1 MILERLNDM
10 CTTNIDIIYTVSKH
24 AKERYTERIMD
35 KATANEINTFL
46 VQNDDKI
53 VNDIN
58 KMIQYGELIY
68 TGKQTQKDGRSYN
81 VEVYL
86 NGLWVIIV
94 DVKSKN
100 VITLYRIDLG
110 VDEEF
115 NLEYVDRMMNKFNAA
130 KENLE
135 FIILEVDKENDSY
148 KTMIDQNIALINE
161 YKGYI
166 KNLEELNAGY
176 KTIIDNNAVKV
187 RMADREAVEVL
198 NKLIG
203 KKEF

>member
-1 MILERLNDM
+1 M
-10 CTTNIDIIYTVSKH
+10 CSDNITYTVSKH
-24 AKERYTERIMD
+24 AKERYTERIME

-46 VQNDDKI
+46 VQNEDKI
-53 VNDIN
+53 IGDIN

-68 TGKQTQKDGRSYN
+68 IGKQVQKDGRSYN
-81 VEVYL
+81 VEVFL
-86 NGLWVIIV
+86 NGLWVVIT

-100 VITLYRIDLG
+100 VITLYKIDLG

-115 NLEYVDRMMNKFNAA
+115 NLEYVNRMMDKFNTA

-135 FIILEVDKENDSY
+135 FVIAEVNHENDSY
-148 KTMIDQNIALINE
+148 RTMIEQNTNMINE

-166 KNLEELNAGY
+166 KNLEELNVGY
-176 KTIIDNNAVKV
+176 KTILANNSVKIK
-187 RMADREAVEVL
+187 RAETEMTDIL

>member
-1 MILERLNDM
+1 M
-10 CTTNIDIIYTVSKH
+10 CSTDITYTVSKH
-24 AKERYTERIMD
+24 AKERYTERIME

-46 VQNDDKI
+46 VQNEDKI
-53 VNDIN
+53 INDIN

-68 TGKQTQKDGRSYN
+68 TGKQTQKDGRTYN
-81 VEVYL
+81 VEVYF
-86 NGLWVIIV
+86 NGLWVVITDI
-94 DVKSKN
+94 KSKN
-100 VITLYRIDLG
+100 VITLYKIDLG

-115 NLEYVDRMMNKFNAA
+115 NQEYVNRMMNKFNAA

-135 FIILEVDKENDSY
+135 HVTLEVEKENDSY
-148 KTMIDQNIALINE
+148 KTIIEQNVSLINE

-166 KNLEELNAGY
+166 KNLEELNTGY
-176 KTIIDNNAVKV
+176 KTIIDNNTVKIK
-187 RMADREAVEVL
+187 MADREVADVL

>member
-1 MILERLNDM
+1 MSDSN
-10 CTTNIDIIYTVSKH
+10 TTYTVSKH
-24 AKERYTERIMD
+24 AKERYAERIMD
-35 KATANEINTFL
+35 KTTANEINTFL

-110 VDEEF
+110 VDDDF
-115 NLEYVDRMMNKFNAA
+115 NHEYVRRMMDKFNAA
-130 KENLE
+130 KENVELVTYE
-135 FIILEVDKENDSY
+135 IEHENDSY
-148 KTMIDQNIALINE
+148 ESLIRQNTDTINE
-161 YKGYI
+161 YKSYI

-176 KTIIDNNAVKV
+176 KTIIDNNNVKI

>member
-1 MILERLNDM
+1 M
-10 CTTNIDIIYTVSKH
+10 CSENITYTVSKH

-46 VQNDDKI
+46 AQNDDKI

-58 KMIQYGELIY
+58 KMIQYGGLIY

-86 NGLWVIIV
+86 NGLWIVIV
-94 DVKSKN
+94 DLKSKN
-100 VITLYRIDLG
+100 VITLYKIDLG
-110 VDEEF
+110 VDDEF
-115 NLEYVDRMMNKFNAA
+115 NQEYVRRMMDKFSAA
-130 KENLE
+130 KENVELVTY
-135 FIILEVDKENDSY
+135 EVEHENDSY
-148 KTMIDQNIALINE
+148 ESLIRQNTDTINE
-161 YKGYI
+161 YKSYI

-176 KTIIDNNAVKV
+176 KTIIDNNNVKI
-187 RMADREAVEVL
+187 RMADRGAVEVL

>member
-1 MILERLNDM
+1 M
-10 CTTNIDIIYTVSKH
+10 CSDNITYTVSKH
-24 AKERYTERIMD
+24 AKERYTERIME

-46 VQNDDKI
+46 VQNEDKI
-53 VNDIN
+53 IGDIN

-68 TGKQTQKDGRSYN
+68 IGKQVQKDGRSYN
-81 VEVYL
+81 VEVFL
-86 NGLWVIIV
+86 NGLWVVIT
-94 DVKSKN
+94 DVKIKN
-100 VITLYRIDLG
+100 VITLYKIDLG

-115 NLEYVDRMMNKFNAA
+115 NLEYVDRMMQKFNDA

-135 FIILEVDKENDSY
+135 CVTAEVNHENDSY
-148 KTMIDQNIALINE
+148 RTMIEQNTNMINE

-166 KNLEELNAGY
+166 KNLEELNVGY
-176 KTIIDNNAVKV
+176 KTILANNSVKIK
-187 RMADREAVEVL
+187 RAETEMTDIL

>member
-1 MILERLNDM
+1 MSDSN
-10 CTTNIDIIYTVSKH
+10 TTYTVSKH
-24 AKERYTERIMD
+24 AKERYAERIMD
-35 KATANEINTFL
+35 KTTANEINTFL

-110 VDEEF
+110 VDDDF
-115 NLEYVDRMMNKFNAA
+115 NHEYVRRMMDKFNAA
-130 KENLE
+130 KENVELVTYE
-135 FIILEVDKENDSY
+135 IEHENDSY
-148 KTMIDQNIALINE
+148 ESLIRQNTDTINE
-161 YKGYI
+161 YKSYI

-176 KTIIDNNAVKV
+176 KTIIDNNNVKI

-203 KKEF
+203 KKEV

>member
-1 MILERLNDM
+1 M
-10 CTTNIDIIYTVSKH
+10 CSDNITYTVSKH
-24 AKERYTERIMD
+24 AKERYTERIME

-46 VQNDDKI
+46 VQNEDKI
-53 VNDIN
+53 IGDIN

-68 TGKQTQKDGRSYN
+68 IGKQVQKDGRSYN
-81 VEVYL
+81 VEVFL
-86 NGLWVIIV
+86 NGLWVVIT

-100 VITLYRIDLG
+100 VITLYKIDLG

-115 NLEYVDRMMNKFNAA
+115 NLEYVNKMMDKFNTA

-135 FIILEVDKENDSY
+135 FVTAEVNHENDSY
-148 KTMIDQNIALINE
+148 RTMIEQNTNMINE

-166 KNLEELNAGY
+166 KNLEELNVGY
-176 KTIIDNNAVKV
+176 KTILANNSVKIK
-187 RMADREAVEVL
+187 RAETEMTDIL

>member
-1 MILERLNDM
+1 M
-10 CTTNIDIIYTVSKH
+10 CSENITYTVSKH

-35 KATANEINTFL
+35 KTTANEINTFL

-110 VDEEF
+110 VDDDF
-115 NLEYVDRMMNKFNAA
+115 NHEYVRRMMDKFNVA
-130 KENLE
+130 KENVELVTY
-135 FIILEVDKENDSY
+135 EVEHENDSY
-148 KTMIDQNIALINE
+148 ESLIRQNTDTINE
-161 YKGYI
+161 YKSYI

-176 KTIIDNNAVKV
+176 KTIIDNNNVKI

>member
-1 MILERLNDM
+1 M
-10 CTTNIDIIYTVSKH
+10 CSENITYTVSKH

-46 VQNDDKI
+46 AQNDDKI

-58 KMIQYGELIY
+58 KMIQYGGLIY
-68 TGKQTQKDGRSYN
+68 TGKQTQKDGRNYN

-86 NGLWVIIV
+86 NGLWIVIV
-94 DVKSKN
+94 DLKSKN

-110 VDEEF
+110 VDDDF
-115 NLEYVDRMMNKFNAA
+115 NHEYVRRMMDKFNAA
-130 KENLE
+130 KENVELVTY
-135 FIILEVDKENDSY
+135 EVEHENDSY
-148 KTMIDQNIALINE
+148 ESLIRQNTDTINE
-161 YKGYI
+161 YKSYI
-166 KNLEELNAGY
+166 KNLEELNTGY
-176 KTIIDNNAVKV
+176 KTIIDNNNVKI

>member
-1 MILERLNDM
+1 M
-10 CTTNIDIIYTVSKH
+10 CTTNTDTTYTVSKH
-24 AKERYTERIMD
+24 AKERYTERIME
-35 KATANEINTFL
+35 KSTSNEINTFL
-46 VQNDDKI
+46 VQNEDKI
-53 VNDIN
+53 INDIN

-68 TGKQTQKDGRSYN
+68 TGKQTQKDGRTYN
-81 VEVYL
+81 VEVFL
-86 NGLWVIIV
+86 NGLWVVITDI
-94 DVKSKN
+94 KSKN
-100 VITLYRIDLG
+100 VITLYKIDLG

-115 NLEYVDRMMNKFNAA
+115 NQEYVSRMMNKFNAA

-135 FIILEVDKENDSY
+135 YVTLEVEKENDSY
-148 KTMIDQNIALINE
+148 KTMIEQNVALINE

-176 KTIIDNNAVKV
+176 KTIIDNNLVKSK
-187 RMADREAVEVL
+187 MADREVTDVL

>member
-1 MILERLNDM
+1 M
-10 CTTNIDIIYTVSKH
+10 CSENITYTVSKH

-58 KMIQYGELIY
+58 KMIQYGGLIY

-86 NGLWVIIV
+86 NGIWIIIV
-94 DVKSKN
+94 DLKSKN
-100 VITLYRIDLG
+100 VITLYKIDLG
-110 VDEEF
+110 VDDEF
-115 NLEYVDRMMNKFNAA
+115 NQEYVRRMMDKFSAA
-130 KENLE
+130 KENVELVTY
-135 FIILEVDKENDSY
+135 EVEHENDSY
-148 KTMIDQNIALINE
+148 ESLIRQNTDTINE
-161 YKGYI
+161 YKSYI

-176 KTIIDNNAVKV
+176 KTIIDNNNVKI

>member
-1 MILERLNDM
+1 M
-10 CTTNIDIIYTVSKH
+10 CSDNITYTVSKH
-24 AKERYTERIMD
+24 AKERYTERIME

-46 VQNDDKI
+46 VQNEDKI
-53 VNDIN
+53 IGDIN

-68 TGKQTQKDGRSYN
+68 IGKQVQKDGRSYN
-81 VEVYL
+81 VEVFL
-86 NGLWVIIV
+86 NGLWVVIT

-100 VITLYRIDLG
+100 VITLYKIDLG

-115 NLEYVDRMMNKFNAA
+115 NLEYVNRMMDKFNTA

-135 FIILEVDKENDSY
+135 FVTAKVNHENDSY
-148 KTMIDQNIALINE
+148 RTMIEQNTNMINE

-166 KNLEELNAGY
+166 KNLEELNVGY
-176 KTIIDNNAVKV
+176 KTILANNSVKIK
-187 RMADREAVEVL
+187 RAETEMTDIL

>member
-1 MILERLNDM
+1 MSDSN
-10 CTTNIDIIYTVSKH
+10 TTYTVSKH
-24 AKERYTERIMD
+24 AKERYAERIMD
-35 KATANEINTFL
+35 KTTANEINTFL

-94 DVKSKN
+94 DIKSKN
-100 VITLYRIDLG
+100 VITIYRIDLG
-110 VDEEF
+110 VDDDF
-115 NLEYVDRMMNKFNAA
+115 NHEYVRRMMDKFNAA
-130 KENLE
+130 KENVELVTYE
-135 FIILEVDKENDSY
+135 IEHENDSY
-148 KTMIDQNIALINE
+148 ESLIRQNTDTINE
-161 YKGYI
+161 YKSYI

-176 KTIIDNNAVKV
+176 KTIIDNNNVKI

>member
-1 MILERLNDM
+1 M
-10 CTTNIDIIYTVSKH
+10 CSDNITYTVSKH
-24 AKERYTERIMD
+24 AKERYTERIME

-46 VQNDDKI
+46 VQNEDKI
-53 VNDIN
+53 IGDIN

-68 TGKQTQKDGRSYN
+68 IGKQVQKDGRSYN
-81 VEVYL
+81 VEVFL
-86 NGLWVIIV
+86 NGLWVVIT
-94 DVKSKN
+94 DVKIKN
-100 VITLYRIDLG
+100 VITLYKIDLG

-115 NLEYVDRMMNKFNAA
+115 NLEYVDRMMQKFNDA

-135 FIILEVDKENDSY
+135 CVTTEVNHENDSY
-148 KTMIDQNIALINE
+148 RTMIEQNTNMINE

-166 KNLEELNAGY
+166 KNLEELNVGY
-176 KTIIDNNAVKV
+176 KTILANNSVKIKRAETEMIDI
-187 RMADREAVEVL
+187 L

>member
-1 MILERLNDM
+1 M
-10 CTTNIDIIYTVSKH
+10 CTTNTDTTYTVSKH
-24 AKERYTERIMD
+24 AKERYAERIMER
-35 KATANEINTFL
+35 ATNNEIQTFV
-46 VQNDDKI
+46 VQNEEKI
-53 VNDIN
+53 IGDIN

-68 TGKQTQKDGRSYN
+68 TGKQTQKDGRIYN

-86 NGLWVIIV
+86 NGLWVVITDI
-94 DVKSKN
+94 KSKN
-100 VITLYRIDLG
+100 VITLYKIDLG

-115 NLEYVDRMMNKFNAA
+115 NQEYVNRMMNKFNAA

-135 FIILEVDKENDSY
+135 HVTLEVEKENDSY
-148 KTMIDQNIALINE
+148 KTIIEQSVSLINE

-166 KNLEELNAGY
+166 KNLEELNTGY
-176 KTIIDNNAVKV
+176 KTIIDNTAVKIK
-187 RMADREAVEVL
+187 MADREVTDVL

>member
-1 MILERLNDM
+1 M
-10 CTTNIDIIYTVSKH
+10 CSDNITYTVSKH
-24 AKERYTERIMD
+24 AKERYTERIME

-46 VQNDDKI
+46 VQNEDKI
-53 VNDIN
+53 IGDIN

-68 TGKQTQKDGRSYN
+68 IGKQVQKDGRSYN
-81 VEVYL
+81 VEVFL
-86 NGLWVIIV
+86 NGLWVVIT

-100 VITLYRIDLG
+100 VITLYKIDLG

-115 NLEYVDRMMNKFNAA
+115 NLEYVDRMMDKFNTA
-130 KENLE
+130 KENIE
-135 FIILEVDKENDSY
+135 FVTIEVNKENDSY
-148 KTMIDQNIALINE
+148 KTMIEQNTNMINE

-166 KNLEELNAGY
+166 KNLEELNVGY
-176 KTIIDNNAVKV
+176 KTILANNSVKIK
-187 RMADREAVEVL
+187 RAETEMTDIL

>member
-1 MILERLNDM
+1 M
-10 CTTNIDIIYTVSKH
+10 CSENITYTVSKH

-35 KATANEINTFL
+35 KTTANEINTFL

-110 VDEEF
+110 VDDDF
-115 NLEYVDRMMNKFNAA
+115 NHEYVRRMMDKFNAT
-130 KENLE
+130 KENVELVTY
-135 FIILEVDKENDSY
+135 EVEHENDSY
-148 KTMIDQNIALINE
+148 ESLIRQNTDTINE
-161 YKGYI
+161 YKSYI

-176 KTIIDNNAVKV
+176 KTIIDNNNVKI

>member
-1 MILERLNDM
+1 M
-10 CTTNIDIIYTVSKH
+10 CSENITYTVSKH

-35 KATANEINTFL
+35 KTTANEINTFL

-110 VDEEF
+110 VDDDF
-115 NLEYVDRMMNKFNAA
+115 NHEYVRRMIDKFNAA
-130 KENLE
+130 KENIELVTYKVE
-135 FIILEVDKENDSY
+135 HENDSY
-148 KTMIDQNIALINE
+148 ESLIKQNTDTINE
-161 YKGYI
+161 YKSYI
-166 KNLEELNAGY
+166 KNLEELNSGY
-176 KTIIDNNAVKV
+176 KTIIDNNTVKI
-187 RMADREAVEVL
+187 RMADREAVEVI

>member
-1 MILERLNDM
+1 M
-10 CTTNIDIIYTVSKH
+10 CSENITYTVSKH

-58 KMIQYGELIY
+58 KMIQYSGLIY

-86 NGLWVIIV
+86 NGLWIIIV
-94 DVKSKN
+94 DLKSKN
-100 VITLYRIDLG
+100 VITLYKIDLG
-110 VDEEF
+110 VDDEF
-115 NLEYVDRMMNKFNAA
+115 NQEYVRRMMDKFSAA
-130 KENLE
+130 KENVE
-135 FIILEVDKENDSY
+135 FVTYEVEHENDSY
-148 KTMIDQNIALINE
+148 ESLIRQNTDTINE
-161 YKGYI
+161 YKSYI

-176 KTIIDNNAVKV
+176 KTIIDNNNVKI